1 MKRRLLFLLPY
12 LALGAFCFLLG
23 VLVGRGIPAP
33 MEASPVSW
41 KASETVFRE
50 PVNLNTASKEELA
63 SLPGLSSAD
72 VKHILD
78 YREENGPFS
87 SIEALSLVPGFTGDI
102 LGSLEDLITVGG

>member
-12 LALGAFCFLLG
+12 LALGLLCFLLG

-33 MEASPVSW
+33 MTISPLPASALESGLQ
-41 KASETVFRE
+41 A

-72 VKHILD
+72 VKQILD
-78 YREENGPFS
+78 YRREHGSFS
-87 SIEALSLVPGFTGDI
+87 SIEELSLVPGFTGDN
-102 LGSLEDLITVGG
+102 LRSLEDLITVGG